1 MNSLATKNTAVNLPH
16 IQDFPYPATCCPAD
30 TCTGTF
36 QELALCFGGISD
48 SRLPG
53 CWGSFCESLMC
64 SWTAA
69 ERQLQALR
77 FRDRMHTLCGRI
89 TVSRRR
95 LLSGG
100 CMTRGSAHRCLS
112 CLGWLRSSASPGQPE
127 LRSLCRYVSYIHL
140 YWGCIGMCEVPPPP
154 QQGHNLL
161 HPIKLSHQGTESSR
175 SPCKRVLVPYRA
187 PAPGGGPPLGGQG
200 WGESLPWVLRGWR
213 AVPLTVA
220 HLCPVTARCYRRG
233 GRRPRSG
240 CVASETSPS
249 GLTRRQAA
257 PHLPEGTAPRGSPQ
271 GPAGQQ
277 RVVSSAAEPGAGKAR
292 AAGERLSSAAGLF
305 PQQRGGAEAH
315 LALSGKP
322 QVLSFRFPRW
332 RYSRLL
338 TPSAPSRRE
347 LPSGAGTPLE
357 GGEGGRRGRAGTRG
371 LSAISRA
378 SSGGKGAAR
387 AAWSASSQAEG
398 GTGGVRLSVLP
409 RGWRSAGDRERRPP
423 Q

>member
-1 MNSLATKNTAVNLPH
+1 M
-16 IQDFPYPATCCPAD
+16 
-30 TCTGTF
+30 
-36 QELALCFGGISD
+36 
-48 SRLPG
+48 
-53 CWGSFCESLMC
+53 
-64 SWTAA
+64 
-69 ERQLQALR
+69 
-77 FRDRMHTLCGRI
+77 
-89 TVSRRR
+89 
-95 LLSGG
+95 
-100 CMTRGSAHRCLS
+100 
-112 CLGWLRSSASPGQPE
+112 
-127 LRSLCRYVSYIHL
+127 SLCKL
-140 YWGCIGMCEVPPPP
+140 YSPLLGLHWDVWGTPPP

-357 GGEGGRRGRAGTRG
+357 GGAGGRWGRAARAGGNPRPFRHLQGVVGREGRGSRGLVGFQSGWGWDWRRPSVRPAAGLEEKCGGPGTPPSPVGKGAGLSVREKEVSMGQRKKACKPRVCLKKKRSPHLTTTQKHRDKKCEGRTTVLCGRNLFNRRVVMVLRLEGAFVLEQRCGGTRG
-371 LSAISRA
+371 ARHGFPSAHS
-378 SSGGKGAAR
+378 
-387 AAWSASSQAEG
+387 
-398 GTGGVRLSVLP
+398 T
-409 RGWRSAGDRERRPP
+409 
-423 Q
+423 